1 MPSGSTAEAAWRYPD
16 PREPHGGGRDR
27 QVRMQ
32 FPPAASRANCDRVP
46 SADRAAHYL
55 PVMAPGRRAVV
66 WLGSGGRRQSPLAA
80 EADLRFGAAVELG
93 ISDFS
98 PSSRPP

>member
-1 MPSGSTAEAAWRYPD
+1 LPSWC
-16 PREPHGGGRDR
+16 
-27 QVRMQ
+27 
-32 FPPAASRANCDRVP
+32 PADARLLVVGAN
-46 SADRAAHYL
+46 L
-55 PVMAPGRRAVV
+55 
-66 WLGSGGRRQSPLAA
+66 LLAA